1 MIGFRYFVH
10 GDTTSNVV
18 FRVFQMK
25 IHNQIEQLKEKI
37 YELKRSTEVFSFEL
51 ILEATNVVIQII
63 RISWC

>member
-10 GDTTSNVV
+10 GDTTSNFI

-37 YELKRSTEVFSFEL
+37 YELKRSAEVFSFEL
-51 ILEATNVVIQII
+51 ISEATNVIIQII